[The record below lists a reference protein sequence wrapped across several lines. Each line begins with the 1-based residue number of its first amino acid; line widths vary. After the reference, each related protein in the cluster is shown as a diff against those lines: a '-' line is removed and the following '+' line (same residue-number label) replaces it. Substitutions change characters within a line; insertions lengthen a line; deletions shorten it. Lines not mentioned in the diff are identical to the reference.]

1 MCVRK
6 NDQLIGQRAL
16 LELRNASEALLVGDR
31 CAAVAPS
38 LAPQHAL
45 QTAQVHLMQNY
56 GYVLNDLCI
65 SRDLLSSV
73 R

>member
-1 MCVRK
+1 MCVQK

-31 CAAVAPS
+31 CAAAALS
-38 LAPQHAL
+38 LAPQHAP
-45 QTAQVHLMQNY
+45 QTTRLHLMQNC